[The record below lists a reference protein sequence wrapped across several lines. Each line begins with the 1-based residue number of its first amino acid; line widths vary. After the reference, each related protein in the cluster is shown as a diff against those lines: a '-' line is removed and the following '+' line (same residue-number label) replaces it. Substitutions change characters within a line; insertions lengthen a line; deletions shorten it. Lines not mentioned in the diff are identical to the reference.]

1 MIKHVVITGT
11 SRGIGFELAQL
22 FAASGHEVLALSRRT
37 DSIRALG
44 LKNCHTLSCDITNQ
58 DDLNKAESFVA
69 DHWPQVDIVI
79 NNAGFLINKPFTQLT
94 ANDMQRM
101 YAVNTFG
108 PIALIQTLMPMMAK
122 DGHVVSLSSM
132 GGVQGSAKFAGL
144 TGYSSSKG
152 ALNVLSE
159 VLAEEYKDQGL
170 KFNVLA
176 LGAVQTEM
184 LQEAFPGYQ
193 APHSAREMAQYIMKF
208 ALEDGRFFNGK
219 ILPVS
224 QSTP

>member
-1 MIKHVVITGT
+1 MIVNVA
-11 SRGIGFELAQL
+11 SQCGFTKQY
-22 FAASGHEVLALSRRT
+22 G
-37 DSIRALG
+37 
-44 LKNCHTLSCDITNQ
+44 
-58 DDLNKAESFVA
+58 DLQKL
-69 DHWPQVDIVI
+69 H
-79 NNAGFLINKPFTQLT
+79 
-94 ANDMQRM
+94 
-101 YAVNTFG
+101 
-108 PIALIQTLMPMMAK
+108 
-122 DGHVVSLSSM
+122 
-132 GGVQGSAKFAGL
+132 
-144 TGYSSSKG
+144 
-152 ALNVLSE
+152 
-159 VLAEEYKDQGL
+159 EEYKDQGL